1 MLLGLLTPDQ
11 GEITWEDGRL
21 DRSKVSI
28 GYLPETRGLYLKRK
42 INGQLH
48 YFGELE
54 GMSRKQDDDAID
66 YWLDKLDIA

>member
-1 MLLGLLTPDQ
+1 M
-11 GEITWEDGRL
+11 
-21 DRSKVSI
+21 
-28 GYLPETRGLYLKRK
+28 YLKSK